1 MYASYYYSAS
11 STAADILADVV
22 AILTGETNK
31 ANLSASCNQTSTSI
45 DASVNVAG
53 WSVYDA
59 SAGTN
64 AQCLRAAV
72 ADNASQYKYL
82 VIDTNTAGYIF
93 TKVYE
98 DWNSTTHTGTN
109 LAGYSAIAA
118 YAQRVNVTSG
128 GRLEI
133 YATVRCCLLFSYQN
147 NAWGS
152 STGSA
157 WTGIVERTRKSPWD
171 TVANGYP
178 PFMFING
185 ITVSYE
191 PRTLSATGTDLT
203 TSYAVTYLG
212 HPLGIIA
219 GTPQAPPSTVVP
231 IDSDKNLGHM
241 FLPICSTNPSI
252 GHFGGDISSLCDIYL
267 TTYNYGSTY
276 DTILNNSSEYIIW
289 ATGTTWRLAIRKG

>member
-11 STAADILADVV
+11 STAANILADVV

-31 ANLSASCNQTSTSI
+31 ANLSASCDQTNTNISAAVT
-45 DASVNVAG
+45 VAG

-64 AQCLRAAV
+64 AQCLLAAV
-72 ADNASQYKYL
+72 ADNASQYKYMVL
-82 VIDTNTAGYIF
+82 DTNTANYLKMF
-93 TKVYE
+93 VYE
-98 DWNSTTHTGTN
+98 DWNSSTHTGTN
-109 LAGYSAIAA
+109 VTTYAGSTSYS
-118 YAQRVNVTSG
+118 QRVNVTSG

-133 YATVRCCLLFSYQN
+133 YATVRCCLMFSFQSN
-147 NAWGS
+147 VWGS
-152 STGSA
+152 SSGSS

-203 TSYAVTYLG
+203 ATGAVTYLG
-212 HPLGIIA
+212 HPLGIAA
-219 GTPQAPPSTVVP
+219 GTPQAPPSNVIP

-241 FLPICSTNPSI
+241 FLPICATNPLT

-267 TTYNYGSTY
+267 TTHNYGSTY